1 LVLLVIIPDLRKIV
15 NILFV
20 VSVNGSGALYCF
32 ALQVKTIK
40 AGCYDQ
46 KDAKSNKIQ

>member
-20 VSVNGSGALYCF
+20 VSVKDGSVFIVC
-32 ALQVKTIK
+32 LQGKTIK
-40 AGCYDQ
+40 AGT
-46 KDAKSNKIQ
+46 